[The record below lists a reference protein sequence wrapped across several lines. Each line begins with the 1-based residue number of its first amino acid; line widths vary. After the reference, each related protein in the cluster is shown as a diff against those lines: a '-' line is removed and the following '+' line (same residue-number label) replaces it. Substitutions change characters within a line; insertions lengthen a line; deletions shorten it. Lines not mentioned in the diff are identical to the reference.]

1 MSSAALYKAFI
12 EVGAS
17 EERATTAAEDVVQVS
32 QLSELATKSDMAQ
45 LIMTVQASFAKA
57 QSDTDARFAKAQSGM
72 DTRFANIQSEMD
84 ARFAK
89 QQEEMR
95 LGFAKQQEEMRL
107 GFAKQR
113 EEMQVGFAKMEN
125 RMIKWMVYCGFLYTG
140 LLITAHS
147 FLT

>member
-45 LIMTVQASFAKA
+45 LIMTVQAGFAKA
-57 QSDTDARFAKAQSGM
+57 QSE
-72 DTRFANIQSEMD
+72 ID

-95 LGFAKQQEEMRL
+95 
-107 GFAKQR
+107 
-113 EEMQVGFAKMEN
+113 VGFAKMEN